1 MLAAKYVKME
11 IEDEKKEGLD
21 GGVGNFKVLVD
32 MKAEEDYAVNVYKG
46 SGEMSETF
54 DKIQS
59 ESEKEKHDKEVED
72 TAKALIAKRK
82 KGEEI
87 TSEKGEALIND
98 QQSIWAY
105 SAMAATDAGATGVIG
120 SS

>member
-46 SGEMSETF
+46 AGEM
-54 DKIQS
+54 
-59 ESEKEKHDKEVED
+59 
-72 TAKALIAKRK
+72 
-82 KGEEI
+82 
-87 TSEKGEALIND
+87 
-98 QQSIWAY
+98 
-105 SAMAATDAGATGVIG
+105 
-120 SS
+120 